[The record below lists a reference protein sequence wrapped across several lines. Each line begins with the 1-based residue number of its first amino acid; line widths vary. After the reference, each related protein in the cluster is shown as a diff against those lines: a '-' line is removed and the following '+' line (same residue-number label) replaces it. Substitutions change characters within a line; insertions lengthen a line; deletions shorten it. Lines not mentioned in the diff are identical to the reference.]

1 MKESFYTKSCEFAV
15 KAFNYLNSR
24 VNRTRIPFFQLDTSP
39 NNSSMGHVV
48 NGVMTLNI
56 HNILELAKNNDKYDW
71 PNIKGLIILTI
82 VHELSHINQN
92 IDYDRFSKDDAYR
105 DKIEMENHYNALNFI
120 LNREEEL
127 HGVFGDYSDDICLDL
142 ELTQQCLENPQY
154 KNSYKMRNTDT
165 VAMIT
170 MINMFSNVSKAERS
184 RIYTLMMNA
193 TRVVVH
199 YRETKEGPIL
209 FSDIVKDERGIWYTY
224 KIFNIVKFL
233 YKLPAYNAL
242 IMAEGGTDLV
252 FYMTREESSTP
263 ISENAGQYVA
273 NIINPQ

>member
-15 KAFNYLNSR
+15 KAFNYLNTR

-71 PNIKGLIILTI
+71 SNIKGLIILTI

-92 IDYDRFSKDDAYR
+92 IDYDRFSKDDTYR

-170 MINMFSNVSKAERS
+170 MVNMFSNVSKAERS
-184 RIYTLMMNA
+184 RIYTLMMSA

-199 YRETKEGPIL
+199 YRETKEGLIL

>member
-1 MKESFYTKSCEFAV
+1 MQ
-15 KAFNYLNSR
+15 AFNYLNTR
-24 VNRTRIPFFQLDTSP
+24 VNRTRIPFFQLDTTP
-39 NNSSMGHVV
+39 NSGAMGHVV
-48 NGVMTLNI
+48 NGIMTLNI

-71 PNIKGLIILTI
+71 PSIKGIIILTI

-92 IDYDRFSKDDAYR
+92 IDYDRFNKDDAYHDR
-105 DKIEMENHYNALNFI
+105 IEMENHYNALNFI

-273 NIINPQ
+273 NIITQ

>member
-15 KAFNYLNSR
+15 KAFNYLNTR

-92 IDYDRFSKDDAYR
+92 IDYDRFGKDDTYR

-170 MINMFSNVSKAERS
+170 MVNMFSNVSKAERS

-199 YRETKEGPIL
+199 YRETKEGTIL

>member
-15 KAFNYLNSR
+15 KAFNYLNTR

-92 IDYDRFSKDDAYR
+92 IDYDRFSKDDTYH
-105 DKIEMENHYNALNFI
+105 DKIEIENHYNALNFI

-170 MINMFSNVSKAERS
+170 MVNMFSNVSKAERS

-209 FSDIVKDERGIWYTY
+209 FSDIVKDEHGIWYTY

>member
-1 MKESFYTKSCEFAV
+1 MEV
-15 KAFNYLNSR
+15 FNYLNTR

-92 IDYDRFSKDDAYR
+92 IDYDRFSKDDTYR

-127 HGVFGDYSDDICLDL
+127 HGIFGDYSDDICLDL

-170 MINMFSNVSKAERS
+170 MVNMFSNVSKAERS
-184 RIYTLMMNA
+184 RIYTLMMSA

-273 NIINPQ
+273 NIINPNPQ